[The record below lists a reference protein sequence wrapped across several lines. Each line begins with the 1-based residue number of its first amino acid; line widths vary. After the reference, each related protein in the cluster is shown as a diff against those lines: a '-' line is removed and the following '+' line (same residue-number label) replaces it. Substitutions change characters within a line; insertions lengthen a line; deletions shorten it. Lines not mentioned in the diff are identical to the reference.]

1 MILLINILSN
11 KYIFRN
17 YAKNKCMR
25 YIIFLLVFIFSAG
38 PVVETI
44 QANTASH
51 ASVVMA
57 AKKKRKKPAKKRKKP
72 VKKKKKRPAPKR
84 KSAKK
89 SSKKSRVRYPF

>member
-1 MILLINILSN
+1 
-11 KYIFRN
+11 
-17 YAKNKCMR
+17 MR
-25 YIIFLLVFIFSAG
+25 YIIFFLVFIFSAG

-51 ASVVMA
+51 ALMA
-57 AKKKRKKPAKKRKKP
+57 LASKKKRKKPAKKKKRKKP

-89 SSKKSRVRYPF
+89 SGKKSRVRYPF